1 MPSQPILSRPPT
13 ASKHFLPQ
21 RGAEKSAGG
30 QRGTSSAPGHPAT
43 LSAVPRRGTEGKR
56 AVKPLLSSLRSLAL
70 RLTAITI
77 LFGTA
82 ANSPAAEAPDFA
94 RHIAP
99 LFQQHCL
106 DCHAKQDLEGG
117 LVLEDHASLL
127 KGGDSGPAIV
137 PGKSSD
143 SRLVKFL
150 EGRSGKEGKNQFMP
164 PGKKKHLDPAEIALI
179 KSWIDAGAKAPAAP
193 TTASLQIPK
202 ITPKTAPARS
212 ITALAFSAS
221 AKLLA
226 AGRYGEIDLLDAT
239 TRQVLRT
246 LPGHRGTIT
255 ALAFSADGTQLF
267 AAAGDPGLVGEVR
280 QWNLADPAQPK
291 LLRAWD
297 AHPDALYALA
307 LAPDGQTLAT
317 GSYDQRIKLWDTAN
331 GAERRTLKGHNGA
344 VFGLA
349 FRPDGRVLA
358 SASADRTVKL
368 WDPATGA
375 RLDTLS
381 QPTKE
386 LFTIAFAPDG
396 KTLAAGGADN
406 RIRLWQ
412 VTDRALEGSN
422 KLLYARFGH
431 EGSVLKLAFT
441 PDGKT
446 LVSTA
451 ADKSVKLWTTA
462 ELTERSVL
470 EPQSDWASALAL
482 TTTGQLI
489 IGRLDGTLDFYNATT
504 GTALAPAAKKSAL
517 LVPQGRKKIAQHF
530 SAGLTA
536 HETSPAGTTEIPHTP
551 RSQASVAPAGALSIP
566 TPKPSAKALGYFQSS
581 LRDLPLGAPISDPAL
596 LPVSSPKPAG
606 SETGAPSARA
616 LRLLTTANRNPLF
629 AQTAKNPAPKAAAK
643 TAQTKAAADK
653 KAAAAGK
660 PVLTRLEPPAIQR
673 GAISEIKLLGKNLA
687 DLTALKF
694 SNPKLLAEILPADP
708 AKPDE
713 ARVKITAYASLP
725 HTPIEVS
732 VITTAGESE
741 KLKLAIDD
749 LPQIAAPAPPKP
761 GAPVAL
767 ASLPLGIWGVLKEAG
782 TRADFTFAARA
793 NQTLVFDLE
802 ARRIGSKAV
811 TPALQL
817 LDDRDVLVAS
827 NYGMEN
833 NTDPLLAFRVPR
845 DARYT
850 IRVSEVT
857 LEGSADHTYHL
868 TLGALPYVT
877 GFFPISAGTN
887 QEVEVT
893 LAGYNL
899 PAPTVRVTTAAPGKT
914 KLPLAPAIRTRGTPE
929 LLVTDA
935 TELIET
941 EPNNTPAQA
950 QILPIP
956 SSVNGRLF
964 SSRDIA
970 PTANANTAPDAD
982 LFAFDA
988 KRGQQL
994 VLETLAARAG
1004 SLADT
1009 KLEIL
1014 FPNGDPV
1021 PRLRFQAV
1029 RDSWINFRRQDANA
1043 VGVRIANWEEMD
1055 LSQYVWFN
1063 GDIQRVVQ
1071 MPRGPDADMIFA
1083 NNNGKRRAYF
1093 DTTATAHALEDTCY
1107 VVEPRALDAKLLPN
1121 GLPVFTLPYAN
1132 DDDGDRVLG
1141 ADSKLHFTA
1150 PADGRYLVRVTD
1162 TRGTSGERCTYRLTI
1177 RPARP
1182 DFQITLQG
1190 ANPTVAA
1197 GAGAS
1202 FGFRADRLDGFADTI
1217 RIDIANLPAGFT
1229 VATPITIQPDRLL
1242 AETTLFAAPDAQP
1255 TDAAA
1260 WAKVKITATATIAGQ
1275 TVTHDVMNLGT
1286 VKLGPA
1292 ANVQI
1297 VLEPG
1302 GDATLKTAPNPA
1314 PERPLEITITP
1325 GETVAA
1331 WIRTVRHGNTNL
1343 VNLDISGLP
1352 FGVIVDNI
1360 GLNGVQVR
1368 AGESVRDIY
1377 LTAARWVPEQDRP
1390 CFAVTQS
1397 ARNDAPSTP
1406 GTQTSFPV
1414 LLKVRKAA
1422 TSAVSQK

>member
-1 MPSQPILSRPPT
+1 MNSLCPLFARKLRQPFATSVFAFFVLFRGPS
-13 ASKHFLPQ
+13 
-21 RGAEKSAGG
+21 
-30 QRGTSSAPGHPAT
+30 SS
-43 LSAVPRRGTEGKR
+43 
-56 AVKPLLSSLRSLAL
+56 
-70 RLTAITI
+70 
-77 LFGTA
+77 
-82 ANSPAAEAPDFA
+82 AEAPDFA

-106 DCHAKQDLEGG
+106 DCHAKQDPEGG

-127 KGGDSGPAIV
+127 KGGDSGPAIL

-193 TTASLQIPK
+193 TIASLNIPK

-212 ITALAFSAS
+212 ITALAFSAP

-239 TRQVLRT
+239 TRQILRT
-246 LPGHRGTIT
+246 LPGHRGNIT

-280 QWNLADPAQPK
+280 QWNLTDPAQPK

-317 GSYDQRIKLWDTAN
+317 GSYDQRIKLWDTAT

-470 EPQSDWASALAL
+470 EPQSDWASALVL

-489 IGRLDGTLDFYNATT
+489 IGRLDGTLGFYNATT
-504 GTALAPAAKKSAL
+504 GTALAPAAKKSA
-517 LVPQGRKKIAQHF
+517 R
-530 SAGLTA
+530 
-536 HETSPAGTTEIPHTP
+536 
-551 RSQASVAPAGALSIP
+551 
-566 TPKPSAKALGYFQSS
+566 
-581 LRDLPLGAPISDPAL
+581 GAPISDPAL
-596 LPVSSPKPAG
+596 LSVAADVRRRMLPATELPSFKKMPEPFASKPPAG
-606 SETGAPSARA
+606 SETGAPSARV
-616 LRLLTTANRNPLF
+616 LRRLLAANPTAFF
-629 AQTAKNPAPKAAAK
+629 AQTAKKNDKPAAAK
-643 TAQTKAAADK
+643 AAQTKAVADK

-660 PVLTRLEPPAIQR
+660 PVLTRLEPPALQR
-673 GAISEIKLLGKNLA
+673 GATSEIKLFGKNLA
-687 DLTALKF
+687 ELTGLKF

-713 ARVKITAYASLP
+713 ARVKITADASLP
-725 HTPIEVS
+725 RAPIEVS
-732 VITTAGESE
+732 AVTAAGESE
-741 KLKLAIDD
+741 KLKLTLDD
-749 LPQIAAPAPPKP
+749 LPQIAAPLAPKP
-761 GAPVAL
+761 GAPVPL
-767 ASLPLGIWGVLKEAG
+767 ASLPVGIWGVLKEAG
-782 TRADFTFAARA
+782 ARSEFVFAARA
-793 NQTLVFDLE
+793 GQTLVFDLA
-802 ARRIGSKAV
+802 ARRIASKAV

-817 LDDRDVLVAS
+817 FDDRGVLVAS

-833 NTDPLLAFRVPR
+833 NTDPLLAFHVPR

-857 LEGSADHTYHL
+857 LEGSTDHTYHL

-887 QEVEVT
+887 KEIEVT

-899 PAPTVRVTTAAPGKT
+899 PAPTVRVTTTAPGNA
-914 KLPLAPAIRTRGTPE
+914 KLPLAPTIRTRGTPE

-941 EPNNTPAQA
+941 EPNDTSAQA
-950 QILPIP
+950 QFLPIP

-964 SSRDIA
+964 SSRDA
-970 PTANANTAPDAD
+970 ARTANATAAPDAD
-982 LFAFDA
+982 LFAFEA

-1014 FPNGDPV
+1014 FPNGEPV

-1093 DTTATAHALEDTCY
+1093 DTTATAHALDDTCY
-1107 VVEPRALDAKLLPN
+1107 VVEPRPLDAKLLPN
-1121 GLPVFTLPYAN
+1121 GLPVFTLHYAN

-1162 TRGTSGERCTYRLTI
+1162 TRGTGGERYTYRLTI
-1177 RPARP
+1177 RPAQP

-1217 RIDIANLPAGFT
+1217 RINIANLPAGYSA
-1229 VATPITIQPDRLL
+1229 ATPITIQPDRLL
-1242 AETTLFAAPDAQP
+1242 AETTLFAAPDAKP
-1255 TDAAA
+1255 ADAAA
-1260 WAKVKITATATIAGQ
+1260 WAKVKITATASIAGQ
-1275 TVTHDVMNLGT
+1275 TVTHDLMNLGT
-1286 VKLGPA
+1286 VKLGPP

-1302 GDATLKTAPNPA
+1302 GDSTLKTAPNPA

-1331 WIRTVRHGNTNL
+1331 WIRTIRHGNTNL

-1352 FGVIVDNI
+1352 FGIIVDNI

-1368 AGESVRDIY
+1368 AGETVRDIY

-1414 LLKVRKAA
+1414 LLKVRKAT